1 MIKKQSRF
9 IEEPDPPPSNI
20 VKTPPPAM
28 SNDFSSKKPL
38 VPDPRVGPRIEK
50 DSDVRRRDQ
59 LYLLQDLCMKN
70 SAPPTTTKSSPKR
83 RRPRL
88 LGSKKKRHDGSQK
101 AGEGRL
107 PYKPVEFSKNMD
119 PDDVFGLKNTSRYD
133 LYMGIQPPTL
143 YPSST
148 KGKSPN
154 CKRPETPPPEPIEN
168 IKDHLPKISMSPL
181 KVPDLSNREIFKYS
195 SKDISPKKMPN
206 QYEEPLK
213 TTMQT
218 NAFFRKLSGRQ
229 HRSSPRK
236 GRVGIRSSV
245 IGFRKSASTNTELS
259 KVDEIYAAAASRSIE
274 HSPRRPT
281 QNPKPSTGDPP
292 ERFVDAENLANQAS
306 PCSTISARV
315 ESARSAITAKASH
328 VDILSTATTSKLS
341 FPSPPPT
348 AALPHPPIS
357 QTSPVREH
365 KKSGSF
371 GYHPFPKTS
380 PRGSPQKSPTKKT
393 KHVRDTSLQA
403 SAGAVMAKS
412 GSAPLLNRTYTSPE
426 PEITRKPSLEPS
438 PMPDSP
444 LISAKQPPRI
454 DETMNRQRK
463 TEAKKRRDMAAHQ
476 AWIANGDDQ
485 VAGTRKGEQVHER
498 ERRLVAKE
506 EINEPESKWKEDD
519 EVVHLPSIRDSYESA
534 PYITAYGI
542 NGYHIERATPEPLRV
557 EKSPTPPKQSQS
569 MRKSRI
575 VVLADQVPQA
585 APATQ
590 PPNDLDAYIHPLHR
604 QAAGQRRVSPLNP
617 LAPPFVANHKPS
629 KHYDIPNGHA
639 SPRLAIGASHPLRR
653 EFSTRSAH
661 SLPNDPR
668 DYSPRNSLNSLMA
681 ESLEV
686 RLSAV
691 ERKSF
696 LLERALVA
704 VLEASAVLEGRIPY
718 GNGNE
723 SEDGAMID
731 KGTNGMHAEDGND
744 EEDIVKAYL

>member
-1 MIKKQSRF
+1 MIKRQSRF
-9 IEEPDPPPSNI
+9 IEEPDPPSTT
-20 VKTPPPAM
+20 KWTPHPAM
-28 SNDFSSKKPL
+28 SNDFSKKPL
-38 VPDPRVGPRIEK
+38 VPDPRDGPRVEK

-70 SAPPTTTKSSPKR
+70 SAPPTIKAPPKR

-88 LGSKKKRHDGSQK
+88 LGSKKKRHDESQK

-119 PDDVFGLKNTSRYD
+119 PDNVFGLKNTSRYD
-133 LYMGIQPPTL
+133 LYTGIQPPVL
-143 YPSST
+143 CPSSA
-148 KGKSPN
+148 KGKYPN
-154 CKRPETPPPEPIEN
+154 CNRPETPPPEPLEN

-206 QYEEPLK
+206 KYEEPLK

-218 NAFFRKLSGRQ
+218 NSFFRKLSGRQ
-229 HRSSPRK
+229 HRLSPKK

-245 IGFRKSASTNTELS
+245 VSFRKSVSTNTELS
-259 KVDEIYAAAASRSIE
+259 KVDEIYAAAAITSSE
-274 HSPRRPT
+274 NPPRHPIQETEPT
-281 QNPKPSTGDPP
+281 INNSP
-292 ERFVDAENLANQAS
+292 ERLVAAEYLANQAS

-315 ESARSAITAKASH
+315 ESARSAIAAKASH
-328 VDILSTATTSKLS
+328 VDILSTATTSKLY

-380 PRGSPQKSPTKKT
+380 PRGSPQKSPAKKI
-393 KHVRDTSLQA
+393 KHVRDTSIQA
-403 SAGAVMAKS
+403 SAGAIMAKS
-412 GSAPLLNRTYTSPE
+412 GSAPLLSRTYTPPE
-426 PEITRKPSLEPS
+426 PGIRRKPSLEPS

-444 LISAKQPPRI
+444 LMSAKKPPRF
-454 DETMNRQRK
+454 DETVDRQQRA
-463 TEAKKRRDMAAHQ
+463 EVKKRRDMAHHR

-485 VAGTRKGEQVHER
+485 AAGTRQGEEVHER
-498 ERRLVAKE
+498 ERRLVTKE
-506 EINEPESKWKEDD
+506 ETKEPTNKWKEDD

-534 PYITAYGI
+534 PYITAYGV

-557 EKSPTPPKQSQS
+557 EKPPTPPKQAQS

-585 APATQ
+585 VFATQ
-590 PPNDLDAYIHPLHR
+590 LPNDLDAYIHPLHR

-617 LAPPFVANHKPS
+617 LAPSFIANHKPE

-639 SPRLAIGASHPLRR
+639 SPRPAIGASHPLRR

-668 DYSPRNSLNSLMA
+668 DYSPRNSLNSLVA

-718 GNGNE
+718 GNGNNGP
-723 SEDGAMID
+723 EDRASMR
-731 KGTNGMHAEDGND
+731 KGSNGMHAEDAND

>member
-1 MIKKQSRF
+1 MIKRRSRF
-9 IEEPDPPPSNI
+9 IEEPDPPSNI
-20 VKTPPPAM
+20 DKPLHPAM
-28 SNDFSSKKPL
+28 TNDFSKKPL
-38 VPDPRVGPRIEK
+38 VPDPRDGPRIEK

-59 LYLLQDLCMKN
+59 LYLLQDLCIKN
-70 SAPPTTTKSSPKR
+70 GAPPTTKASPKR

-88 LGSKKKRHDGSQK
+88 LGSKRKRHDESQK

-107 PYKPVEFSKNMD
+107 PHKPVEFSKNMD

-133 LYMGIQPPTL
+133 LYMGIQPPIP
-143 YPSST
+143 YPSSA
-148 KGKSPN
+148 KRKYPS

-195 SKDISPKKMPN
+195 SKDVSPQKMPN
-206 QYEEPLK
+206 KYEEPLK

-229 HRSSPRK
+229 HRSSPKK

-245 IGFRKSASTNTELS
+245 VGFRKSASTNTELS

-274 HSPRRPT
+274 HSPRHPIQET
-281 QNPKPSTGDPP
+281 DPAINSSP
-292 ERFVDAENLANQAS
+292 ERLVAAENLANQAS

-315 ESARSAITAKASH
+315 ESARSAIAAKASH

-357 QTSPVREH
+357 QTSPAREH
-365 KKSGSF
+365 KKSSSF
-371 GYHPFPKTS
+371 GYHPFPKAS

-393 KHVRDTSLQA
+393 KHVRDTSIQA
-403 SAGAVMAKS
+403 SAGATMAKS
-412 GSAPLLNRTYTSPE
+412 GSAPLLSRTYTPPE
-426 PEITRKPSLEPS
+426 PGVSRKPSLEPS

-444 LISAKQPPRI
+444 LMNAKQPPKV
-454 DETMNRQRK
+454 DETMNRQQK
-463 TEAKKRRDMAAHQ
+463 TEAKKRRDMAHHR

-485 VAGTRKGEQVHER
+485 AADTHKGESFHGR
-498 ERRLVAKE
+498 EARHIVRE
-506 EINEPESKWKEDD
+506 ETNEPRSKWKEDD
-519 EVVHLPSIRDSYESA
+519 EVVHLPSIRDSYEKA

-557 EKSPTPPKQSQS
+557 EKLPTPSKQFHS

-585 APATQ
+585 GPALQ

-617 LAPPFVANHKPS
+617 LAPSFVANYKPG
-629 KHYDIPNGHA
+629 KHHDMPNGHA
-639 SPRLAIGASHPLRR
+639 SPRPAIGASHPLRR

-668 DYSPRNSLNSLMA
+668 DYSPRNSLNSLVA
-681 ESLEV
+681 ENLEM

-718 GNGNE
+718 ANG
-723 SEDGAMID
+723 SGPEDGASMD
-731 KGTNGMHAEDGND
+731 KGTNGTHAEDTND